1 MSAPISAHHLQRP
14 AYIYVR
20 QSTMGQVRHHQES
33 TERQYALREKALAL
47 GWRGEAI
54 RILDRDLGQSGAQS
68 HNRED
73 FKTLVAEVSM
83 DRVGAVFALEV
94 SRLARSNLDWHRLL
108 ELCALTRTLVIDE
121 DGCCDPADFND
132 GLLLGLKGTLAQAE
146 LHFLRARL
154 LGGKRNK
161 AEKGE
166 LHFPLPVGL
175 CYDAEGRT
183 VLDPDAEVRGAIEL
197 VFRLFRETA
206 SAYAVVQRF
215 VKGGLRFPKRS
226 YGGVWDGKLVWGRLS
241 HERVLGILRNPAY
254 AGAYVFGRYQ
264 YRRIPAP
271 DGQIHTKVEEVP
283 REAWRVNLQD
293 HHEGYIEWDEYL
305 ANQERLACNRTCTEA
320 TVLSGPA
327 REGLA
332 LLQGL
337 LICGRCGR
345 RVSVRYRGNG
355 GIAPTYLCNW
365 RRREALDTRDCL
377 CVRCERLDEAV
388 AEQVLAAMQPAELEL
403 ALAALKELQAR
414 DAALTRQWQMR
425 LERAEYE
432 AQLAERRYEEVDPA
446 NRLVAATL
454 EQRWNEALQRL
465 SDLKGQVEQ
474 VQREHAQVATPEQ
487 KERVLALAR
496 DFPRLWHAP
505 TTEAKDR
512 KRMLR
517 LLIKD
522 ITVEK
527 LAPKQLML
535 HIRWQ
540 GGACSDA
547 PVELPPNMPDRIR
560 YPAEL
565 VERIRTL
572 AETLTDAQV
581 AEQLN
586 EEGRLSPKG
595 KAFNASMIQWVRY
608 KHRIKGPQLKHPDEL
623 TVEQVMERFGVSRH
637 VVYYWIERGHVEA
650 RQLKPGMPYWIRLD
664 AEQEKMLADWVRD
677 SSRIPALQHSETAL

>member
-1 MSAPISAHHLQRP
+1 
-14 AYIYVR
+14 
-20 QSTMGQVRHHQES
+20 MGQVRHHQES

-47 GWRGEAI
+47 GWSSEAI
-54 RILDRDLGQSGAQS
+54 RILDRDLGRSGAQS

-94 SRLARSNLDWHRLL
+94 SRLARSNLDWQRLL
-108 ELCALTRTLVIDE
+108 ELCALTRTLVIDD
-121 DGCCDPADFND
+121 DGCYDPADFND
-132 GLLLGLKGTLAQAE
+132 GLLLGLKGTMAQAE

-197 VFRLFRETA
+197 VFRLFRETG

-215 VKGGLRFPKRS
+215 VKGGLGFPKRS

-283 REAWRVNLQD
+283 REQWRVNLPD

-305 ANQERLACNRTCTEA
+305 ANQERLARNRTCTEA
-320 TVLSGPA
+320 TVLSGPT

-337 LICGRCGR
+337 LVCGRCGR

-355 GIAPTYLCNW
+355 GISPTYLCNW

-377 CVRCERLDEAV
+377 CVRCDRLDEAV
-388 AEQVLAAMQPAELEL
+388 AAQVLTALQPAELQL
-403 ALAALKELQAR
+403 ALAALDELEAR
-414 DAALTRQWQMR
+414 DAALSRQWQMR

-465 SDLKGQVEQ
+465 AELKGQFEQ
-474 VQREHAQVATPEQ
+474 AQREQARVATPEQ

-505 TTEAKDR
+505 TTAAKDR

-572 AETLTDAQV
+572 VETLTDAQI
-581 AEQLN
+581 AEQFN
-586 EEGRLSPKG
+586 QEGRVSPKG
-595 KAFNASMIQWVRY
+595 KAFTASMIQWVRY

-650 RQLKPGMPYWIRLD
+650 RQLKPGTPYWVSLD
-664 AEQEKMLADWVRD
+664 TEQEQMLADWVRN